1 MIRHLGLIT
10 CIKMHTCHFINLKM
24 PKIVQNSVKCMILCI
39 EKLIILLFHLLIGE
53 RDSNLLKKVFIL
65 FSLLLPSSLGGETT
79 KLTLAVHSSYPKG
92 IIEYII
98 LITQTCSSNAI
109 YIVFEG
115 SKPNF
120 TQNVKKPNTYQSFR
134 MQLCPKFL
142 TLFQIIANLEPQ
154 TNTMFYCRFL
164 CKVS

>member
-53 RDSNLLKKVFIL
+53 RDSNLGLLTMEERYHYTHTSKYDKCLLKKVFIL

-79 KLTLAVHSSYPKG
+79 KLTLAIHSSYPKG

-98 LITQTCSSNAI
+98 LITHTCSSNAI
-109 YIVFEG
+109 YIVSEG

-134 MQLCPKFL
+134 M
-142 TLFQIIANLEPQ
+142 
-154 TNTMFYCRFL
+154 
-164 CKVS
+164 